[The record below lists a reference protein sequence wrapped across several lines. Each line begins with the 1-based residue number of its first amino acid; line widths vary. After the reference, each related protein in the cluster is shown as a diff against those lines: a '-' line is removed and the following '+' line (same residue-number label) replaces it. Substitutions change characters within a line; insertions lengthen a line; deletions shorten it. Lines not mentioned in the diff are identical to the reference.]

1 MSENAALN
9 GIAREELSIKLEELS
24 GKAEKALA
32 VVYCAMDYAC
42 PPNDR
47 HAPYLRPA
55 LSAAVDILEGLK
67 RDMDKLTGETDED

>member
-1 MSENAALN
+1 MNETVSMTV
-9 GIAREELSIKLEELS
+9 EEVESIS
-24 GKAEKALA
+24 STVQKALA
-32 VVYCAMDYAC
+32 IVYCAMDYAC

-55 LSAAVDILEGLK
+55 LSAAVDILSDLK

>member
-1 MSENAALN
+1 MTEPLR
-9 GIAREELSIKLEELS
+9 GIDLVELSIKLEELS

-47 HAPYLRPA
+47 HAPYLKPA
-55 LSAAVDILEGLK
+55 LSAAVDILTDLK
-67 RDMDKLTGETDED
+67 RDMDSLTGED